1 MSKENQVENN
11 NITTDAAPAAPTE
24 QPSLSLNDLANA
36 AQIIDVA
43 VSRGAFRAG
52 EAAQVGAVFNKL
64 TAFVQATQAAQAAQI
79 SEQPAEAAA

>member
-1 MSKENQVENN
+1 MSEENN
-11 NITTDAAPAAPTE
+11 NITTESAPAVDQSA
-24 QPSLSLNDLANA
+24 LSLNLNDLQNA

-52 EAAQVGAVFNKL
+52 EAAQVGAVYNKL

-79 SEQPAEAAA
+79 SETQPQATA